1 MRRFGGLV
9 HAIGGFAGDRSGNLA
24 VLFGIVASVLALGVG
39 FAVNVSQ
46 LYNTKSSLQGVVD
59 AAVTSTARDLT
70 TGVINEADANK
81 SVQAFLDANSR

>member
-1 MRRFGGLV
+1 
-9 HAIGGFAGDRSGNLA
+9 DRSGNLA
-24 VLFGIVASVLALGVG
+24 VLFGMVASVLALGVG

-81 SVQAFLDANSR
+81 SVQA